1 MEISSPFIGTFFA
14 AISSLLS
21 NYLNGTALAA
31 VSVLAALV
39 IFLIALSIIII
50 AFSYL
55 FSWLERK
62 VVARAHGRHGPTY
75 VGPFGFLQ
83 NLADFVKLLSKEHI
97 VPSSAE
103 RPLFTVML
111 PLMFGLFV
119 IIMAFIPFTNA
130 FVGINTSLALLAVF
144 VLLSFSPLL
153 MFLIGWTSGNKFSSI
168 SAQRSVIILVSYEIP
183 MFLVVLAVAMLA
195 GSFSLGSI
203 VGMQNTGWFALSMPI
218 GIVVFFIV
226 LLAELERPP
235 FDLRDA
241 DSELIAG
248 WLVEVSAPYYLI
260 SLMLDY
266 TRVLVGS
273 LLVSILFLGGWL
285 GPAPIPPFVWLML
298 KVALLTIFIMVIRA
312 TTVRMRMDRVLRLG
326 WAYLMPLAVANL
338 LITFMLFIR

>member
-1 MEISSPFIGTFFA
+1 MEITSPFVGAYFSMIN
-14 AISSLLS
+14 SLLS
-21 NYLNGTALAA
+21 SYLSGNVLLG
-31 VSVLAALV
+31 VSILVSLV

-50 AFSYL
+50 GFSYV

-62 VVARAHGRHGPTY
+62 VVARAHARHGPTY

-83 NLADFVKLLSKEHI
+83 NAADFLKLLAKESI
-97 VPSSAE
+97 VPYSAD
-103 RPLFTVML
+103 RPLFTLML

-119 IIMAFIPFTNA
+119 VIMAFIPFTNA
-130 FVGINTSLALLAVF
+130 FVGINTTLALLAVF

-168 SAQRSVIILVSYEIP
+168 SAQRSVIILISYEIP

-195 GSFSLGSI
+195 GSFSFGSI
-203 VGMQNTGWFALSMPI
+203 VGLQSSYWYAVLMPI
-218 GIVVFFIV
+218 GLVVFFIV

-273 LLVSILFLGGWL
+273 LLVSLMFLGGWL
-285 GPAPIPPFVWLML
+285 GPAPIPPFAWLMI
-298 KVALLTIFIMVIRA
+298 KVALITLFVMVVRA
-312 TTVRMRMDRVLRLG
+312 TTVRMRIDRVLRMG
-326 WAYLMPLAVANL
+326 WAYLTPLAVANL
-338 LITFMLFIR
+338 LITYMLFVI

>member
-1 MEISSPFIGTFFA
+1 MDISSPFISTYY
-14 AISSLLS
+14 SMVHSYLS
-21 NYLNGTALAA
+21 QYLAA
-31 VSVLAALV
+31 AQLAAASVIAGLV
-39 IFLIALSIIII
+39 VFLIALSIIII
-50 AFSYL
+50 GFSYI
-55 FSWLERK
+55 FAWLERK
-62 VVARAHGRHGPTY
+62 IVARAHGRHGPTY

-83 NLADFVKLLSKEHI
+83 NIADFIKLLSKESI
-97 VPSSAE
+97 VPYSAE
-103 RPLFTVML
+103 RPLFPMML
-111 PLMFGLFV
+111 PIMFALFV
-119 IIMAFIPFTNA
+119 VIMAFIPLTSA
-130 FVGINTSLALLAVF
+130 FVGINTSLGLLAVF
-144 VLLSFSPLL
+144 ILLSFSPLL

-168 SAQRSVIILVSYEIP
+168 SAQRSVVILVSYEIP

-195 GSFSLGSI
+195 GSFSFSSI
-203 VGMQNTGWFALSMPI
+203 VNFQSSGWFLLMMPI

>member
-1 MEISSPFIGTFFA
+1 MDISSSFVSTYFSLIHTLLSAYLSGMPLT
-14 AISSLLS
+14 AISL
-21 NYLNGTALAA
+21 
-31 VSVLAALV
+31 LAALV
-39 IFLIALSIIII
+39 LFLIMLSIVIIGFSYV
-50 AFSYL
+50 FSYL
-55 FSWLERK
+55 ERK
-62 VVARAHGRHGPTY
+62 IIARAHGRHGPTY

-83 NLADFVKLLSKEHI
+83 NIADFIKLLSKESI
-97 VPSSAE
+97 VPFSAE
-103 RPLFTVML
+103 KPLFTIML
-111 PLMFGLFV
+111 PLLFGLFV
-119 IIMAFIPFTNA
+119 VIMAFIPLTNS

-183 MFLVVLAVAMLA
+183 MFLVVLSVAMMA
-195 GSFSLGSI
+195 GSFNFGTI
-203 VGMQNTGWFALSMPI
+203 VNLQSAGWFIIAMPV
-218 GIVVFFIV
+218 GLVVFFIV

-273 LLVSILFLGGWL
+273 LLVSIMFLGGWL
-285 GPAPIPPFVWLML
+285 GPTIIPPFGWLMI
-298 KVALLTIFIMVIRA
+298 KVALLTIFVMVIRA
-312 TTVRMRMDRVLRLG
+312 TTVRMRMDRVLRMG
-326 WAYLMPLAVANL
+326 WAYLTPLAVANL